1 MNFYEHTLVA
11 RQNLS
16 QKDVDAIEKKY
27 QDLIN
32 NNSGKVIKIEKWGL
46 LNLAKKIKRYKK
58 GFYIH
63 YKFEGNKET
72 LNEMTKKIKVDSSI
86 IRHLVVRYK
95 NLDLKNESKDLNKN
109 KKQINSNTINLKFN
123 KEEKKLTLV
132 EEIEEFGFIPSIDKK
147 NNSNVA

>member
-46 LNLAKKIKRYKK
+46 LNFKRKIKNFTK
-58 GFYIH
+58 GYFLH
-63 YKFEGNKET
+63 YKLEGDLNT
-72 LNEMTKKIKVDSSI
+72 LNEIKSKTSSSSEAS
-86 IRHLVVRYK
+86 VVVSSY
-95 NLDLKNESKDLNKN
+95 LS
-109 KKQINSNTINLKFN
+109 S
-123 KEEKKLTLV
+123 
-132 EEIEEFGFIPSIDKK
+132 
-147 NNSNVA
+147 

>member
-46 LNLAKKIKRYKK
+46 LNFKRKIKNFTK
-58 GFYIH
+58 GYFLH
-63 YKFEGNKET
+63 YKLEGDLNT
-72 LNEMTKKIKVDSSI
+72 LNEIKSKTKLDNNI
-86 IRHLVVRYK
+86 VRFLTVKYK
-95 NLDLKNESKDLNKN
+95 KLDLKTEYFSKNKN
-109 KKQINSNTINLKFN
+109 
-123 KEEKKLTLV
+123 
-132 EEIEEFGFIPSIDKK
+132 
-147 NNSNVA
+147 